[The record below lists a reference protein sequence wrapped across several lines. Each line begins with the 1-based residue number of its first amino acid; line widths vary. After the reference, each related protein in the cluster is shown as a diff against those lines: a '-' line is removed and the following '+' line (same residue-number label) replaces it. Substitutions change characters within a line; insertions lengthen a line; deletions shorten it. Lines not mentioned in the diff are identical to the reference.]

1 VSDLAGSDG
10 MALWFLGSAP
20 PVNFTGP
27 QPWTSPPFSWFFADQ
42 TLKYLVFQDPNFN
55 TFDFG
60 LSNTGVID
68 SGSLAIYDQMT
79 AAGNGD
85 DAEALRAYLNRGKK
99 LIIYHGFSDGGLS
112 PLPMIQ
118 FYKDLAQETPKHF
131 EGLQESA
138 RLFMVPGMHHCSG
151 GPGPNVF
158 DTLTPLQQWVENDV
172 APNGIIATH
181 FVGNNRNNPADRTM
195 PLCMFPQQARYSG
208 RGDKNDA
215 ANWSCP
221 DGDEKLLK
229 IGKNGSDAG
238 L

>member
-1 VSDLAGSDG
+1 MTHRLVLQQLKGELALLEPPTAFLSAPQVAAIDAAVYADCDARDGVQDNLIQNPQACEFEAKRLLCGKNGNVAPSCLTQDQVDAVKNYIRPITDHKRRVILPGYPVSDLAGSDG
-10 MALWFLGSAP
+10 MAVWFLGSSP

-55 TFDFG
+55 AFDFG

-112 PLPMIQ
+112 P
-118 FYKDLAQETPKHF
+118 
-131 EGLQESA
+131 S
-138 RLFMVPGMHHCSG
+138 R
-151 GPGPNVF
+151 
-158 DTLTPLQQWVENDV
+158 
-172 APNGIIATH
+172 
-181 FVGNNRNNPADRTM
+181 
-195 PLCMFPQQARYSG
+195 
-208 RGDKNDA
+208 
-215 ANWSCP
+215 
-221 DGDEKLLK
+221 
-229 IGKNGSDAG
+229 
-238 L
+238 